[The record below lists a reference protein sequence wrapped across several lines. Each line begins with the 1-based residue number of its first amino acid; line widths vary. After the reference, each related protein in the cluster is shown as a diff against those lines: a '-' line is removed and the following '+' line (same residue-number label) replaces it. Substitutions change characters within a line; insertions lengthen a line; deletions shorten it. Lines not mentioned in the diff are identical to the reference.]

1 MPSRSSVGG
10 YGGSDWPY
18 LEFAMTAMFLTGLA
32 LPGLALGGLILT
44 AEAPSSHG
52 MDIVE
57 HGSANGAPAC
67 MSCHGAELEGNPA
80 LKAPALAGLPAAT
93 ILARLAHY
101 AGPEGHNAAMR
112 DVATALDQ
120 SERTAVANYI
130 ASLPK
135 AVVTPQKADGL

>member
-1 MPSRSSVGG
+1 MIG
-10 YGGSDWPY
+10 
-18 LEFAMTAMFLTGLA
+18 TTLTGLA
-32 LPGLALGGLILT
+32 LPGLALAGVILM
-44 AEAPSSHG
+44 AAAPSPQG

-67 MSCHGAELEGNPA
+67 LSCHGAKLEGNLA

-93 ILARLAHY
+93 VLARLAHY
-101 AGPEGHNAAMR
+101 AGPDGHNVTMR
-112 DVATALDQ
+112 AVATALDQ

-135 AVVTPQKADGL
+135 GATVIPQKADGL